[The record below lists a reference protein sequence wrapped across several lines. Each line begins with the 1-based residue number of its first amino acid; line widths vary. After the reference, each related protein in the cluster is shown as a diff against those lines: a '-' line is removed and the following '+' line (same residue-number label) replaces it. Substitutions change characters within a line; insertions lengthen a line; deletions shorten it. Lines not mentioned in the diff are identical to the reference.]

1 MRSYTFF
8 FLVMRTFRI
17 HAHSNFQ
24 IYHTVLW
31 TIVTGLYITSPGLIL
46 LLLLLYIYI
55 FLGLYPQYMEVSR
68 LGVEWELPAYTTA
81 TPGPSL
87 VCHLHHSS
95 QQHQILNPLSEARD
109 QTHILMD
116 TSWILSLLSRNR
128 NSPRTYFETE
138 TLYLLTSLTHFA
150 QPLSPSLT
158 TPPPGS

>member
-1 MRSYTFF
+1 MNYSHWVVHYIP
-8 FLVMRTFRI
+8 RTYFVI
-17 HAHSNFQ
+17 
-24 IYHTVLW
+24 I
-31 TIVTGLYITSPGLIL
+31 IIIII
-46 LLLLLYIYI
+46 YIY

-150 QPLSPSLT
+150 QPVPISDNP
-158 TPPPGS
+158 PPPGS